1 MTDAV
6 DILPCGFK
14 IERTLS
20 LTNLLGKPKTE
31 TFQCKTR
38 WLDNRMQYG
47 VKTSGNDDFPADCWA
62 DSPSAAFNEFRDRE
76 KLSKTKVISGPF
88 LFGYPCFA
96 VQQHLY
102 MMRQSQ
108 AIEGPMK
115 KKQRGGMAKLR
126 LKQVVM
132 DLIKSKDVQDKL
144 AKARKEKAVAFRA
157 EMFAYDA
164 TQKVVQRMLH
174 QLESCLIEGRSPL
187 ERAQQVLS
195 QLINHPDIKLIL
207 HSIAAAHWQVDSK
220 QLLVIDHILVQL
232 KLAIS
237 VRLAAL
243 VRCCVCMCVCVC
255 VCVWVTGPILFL
267 CVGAQEPTISRISRS
282 LPNIDE
288 HMLPTA
294 RSQIDACGG
303 CAAWSAEPTRSH
315 CRWNARGS
323 AASCVRRGCRCNR
336 LGQRR

>member
-1 MTDAV
+1 LGGSKRRRHEFLLEARTLPASCPNRILGLFSRAKEHRKNQRQRERELILHLAVSADTDATKVARKIKHPLPSILYHIRPGLIGRHVDAGFRVLQWGNLEHDRRVEIQATAQRAAREADALLPNQMTDAV

-62 DSPSAAFNEFRDRE
+62 DSPSAAFNKFRDRE

-115 KKQRGGMAKLR
+115 KKQRGGRAKL
-126 LKQVVM
+126 LK
-132 DLIKSKDVQDKL
+132 
-144 AKARKEKAVAFRA
+144 
-157 EMFAYDA
+157 
-164 TQKVVQRMLH
+164 
-174 QLESCLIEGRSPL
+174 
-187 ERAQQVLS
+187 
-195 QLINHPDIKLIL
+195 
-207 HSIAAAHWQVDSK
+207 
-220 QLLVIDHILVQL
+220 
-232 KLAIS
+232 
-237 VRLAAL
+237 
-243 VRCCVCMCVCVC
+243 
-255 VCVWVTGPILFL
+255 
-267 CVGAQEPTISRISRS
+267 
-282 LPNIDE
+282 
-288 HMLPTA
+288 
-294 RSQIDACGG
+294 
-303 CAAWSAEPTRSH
+303 
-315 CRWNARGS
+315 
-323 AASCVRRGCRCNR
+323 
-336 LGQRR
+336 